1 MLEQRNSCLFNNNM
15 SITIV
20 LGAIVMLLLF
30 SSCGGR
36 KKVLG
41 AAIKDRDSL
50 PIMATYGVTTLIS
63 DSGVTR
69 YRINTDEWLV
79 YDKKYPSYWAFEK
92 GLYLEQ
98 FDSLLNVNASIKA
111 DTAYFYDKEQLWKLI
126 GHVDIKNL
134 KGERF
139 NTELLY
145 WNQATQKVYSDKFIR
160 IEQPDRIIS
169 GHGFD
174 SNQQMTVYVIHN
186 IEGIFYVDEEA
197 DSTKTDSVK
206 AQ

>member
-1 MLEQRNSCLFNNNM
+1 M

-20 LGAIVMLLLF
+20 LGTVVMLLLF

-41 AAIKDRDSL
+41 EAITNRDSL
-50 PIMATYGVTTLIS
+50 PIMATYKVVSLIS

-79 YDKKYPSYWAFEK
+79 YDKKKPSFWAFEK

-98 FDSLLNVNASIKA
+98 FDSLLNVDASVKA
-111 DTAYFYDKEQLWKLI
+111 DTAYFYDKEKLWKLM
-126 GHVDIKNL
+126 GNVDIKNL

-145 WNQATQKVYSDKFIR
+145 WNQATQRVYSDKFIR
-160 IEQPDRIIS
+160 IEQPDRIIT

-206 AQ
+206 SQ